1 MSNLPAVKCKDWL
14 LNGYKIQ
21 MLCEIQGA
29 AECSLKNFKFIQLL
43 CSNECILC
51 YKLEIHLKNHSNLLL
66 CPFTLST

>member
-29 AECSLKNFKFIQLL
+29 AECRSKEFQV
-43 CSNECILC
+43 
-51 YKLEIHLKNHSNLLL
+51 HSVATVTSAFYVIN
-66 CPFTLST
+66 